1 MNFKSCITLVILI
14 SYNLPIT
21 VASSIIYN
29 TVNNYGS
36 KWVYEIGNERCLS
49 FLKPPANIRQSCL
62 NLDNPNLLVFDYS
75 KMMLATLYLKPT
87 PQKILIIGLGGGSL
101 PNALIKLLPSVQIDI
116 VEIDKDVAA
125 IAEQYFLFKPSGNVK
140 IFIEDGFEF
149 VQKAKAESYDLIFI
163 DAFTED
169 YVPSSFLTLDFASN
183 IKRILT
189 KTGIVSVNGFG
200 KKNKY
205 YQLESELYKK
215 TFNST
220 TNLTSNNR
228 VIIASN
234 DPFPSSS
241 QIAQKA
247 ETWKTA
253 FKEIGINTNWLLK
266 KLSLGR

>member
-1 MNFKSCITLVILI
+1 MNFRSWIVLIVLI
-14 SYNLPIT
+14 SYHLPVT
-21 VASSIIYN
+21 ASSSIIYH
-29 TVNNYGS
+29 TANNYGS
-36 KWVYEIGNERCLS
+36 KWVYETNNERCLS
-49 FLKPPANIRQSCL
+49 FLKPPSNIVQSCMKL
-62 NLDNPNLLVFDYS
+62 GNPNLLVFDYS
-75 KMMLATLYLKPT
+75 KMMLATLYLKPN
-87 PQKILIIGLGGGSL
+87 PQKILIIGLGGGIL
-101 PNALIKLLPSVQIDI
+101 PNALIKLLPSTQIDI
-116 VEIDKDVAA
+116 VEVDKEVAA
-125 IAEQYFLFKPSGNVK
+125 IAANYFLFKPTGNVK
-140 IFIEDGFEF
+140 VFIEDGLEF

>member
-1 MNFKSCITLVILI
+1 MGFRSWIALAVLI
-14 SYNLPIT
+14 YYHLP
-21 VASSIIYN
+21 VSASSSIIYH
-29 TVNNYGS
+29 TANNYGS
-36 KWVYEIGNERCLS
+36 KWVYQTNNELCLS

-169 YVPSSFLTLDFASN
+169 YVPSSFLTLDFVSN
-183 IKRILT
+183 VKKILT
-189 KTGIVSVNGFG
+189 KTGIVSINGFG
-200 KKNKY
+200 KKNKH
-205 YQLESELYKK
+205 YQLESALYKK
-215 TFNST
+215 IFNNT

-228 VIIASN
+228 VIIATN
-234 DPFPSSS
+234 DQFPSSS
-241 QIAQKA
+241 QITQQA
-247 ETWKTA
+247 EKWKTA
-253 FKEIGINTNWLLK
+253 FEEIGINTNWLRK
-266 KLSLGR
+266 KFNLGR

>member
-116 VEIDKDVAA
+116 VEIDQKIAT
-125 IAEQYFLFKPSGNVK
+125 IAEDYFLFKPTGNVK
-140 IFIEDGFEF
+140 VFIEDGYKF
-149 VQKAKAESYDLIFI
+149 VQKAKDESYDLIFI

-169 YVPSSFLTLDFASN
+169 YVPPSFLTLDFVSN
-183 IKRILT
+183 VNRILT
-189 KTGIVSVNGFG
+189 KTGVVSVNGFG
-200 KKNKY
+200 KKNKR
-205 YQLESELYKK
+205 YQLESELYEK
-215 TFNST
+215 TFTNII
-220 TNLTSNNR
+220 NLTSTNR
-228 VIIASN
+228 VIIATN
-234 DPFPSSS
+234 EQLPSSD
-241 QIAQKA
+241 QITQQAAKWKA
-247 ETWKTA
+247 A
-253 FKEIGINTNWLLK
+253 FEEIGINTNWLRK
-266 KLSLGR
+266 KFNLGR